1 MTRSFDTRLRIL
13 FAAIA
18 VLALLGG
25 PGQAGA
31 TVITVTTTADELNTD
46 GDCSLRE
53 AFAAANLNS
62 PRDACPAGSNTQG
75 DEIVLVQDAVY
86 SLTLPNDDA
95 QGFSGSLV
103 VNNNTATSDLKV
115 SVAGTGT
122 ATVSQDAVP
131 DTRVIVVKGSAH
143 LDLEDVVIE
152 GGSVSGTGND
162 SGGGILV
169 ASSAQLALLR
179 CEMTG
184 NVTASSGGAIR
195 NQGTLIVEDSAF
207 FRNIATVAG
216 GAISN
221 ASNASTLVKGS
232 FFADNESRNQ
242 FSGGGAIESSDQIS
256 IVGSSF
262 VNNRAKSLGG
272 AISHFDDV
280 ANRSSISQTC
290 FVGND
295 ADFAHDAVHV
305 FTGSETLN
313 AAGNWWGADD
323 GASGASTGHG
333 DGVSTLVNATAPNA
347 VPFAACRPMEM
358 VANGGF
364 QSDGNADGTPERWT
378 ENANVAANDGRA
390 CNADG
395 ACVVKMRGSG
405 PIKRLSQD
413 IRHAGS
419 AGDVFTFKARSRA
432 QDVPASGGVYRVI
445 LTIAHTDGSKQ
456 SATLDFSPGKHGF
469 ERLNKQ
475 VTATESY
482 KSMVVGIEYGRVS
495 GVVRFDS
502 IAVLLQ

>member
-1 MTRSFDTRLRIL
+1 MTRSFDTRLRIF

-75 DEIVLVQDAVY
+75 DEIVLAQDAVY

-221 ASNASTLVKGS
+221 VSNASTLVKGS
-232 FFADNESRNQ
+232 FFAYNE
-242 FSGGGAIESSDQIS
+242 
-256 IVGSSF
+256 
-262 VNNRAKSLGG
+262 
-272 AISHFDDV
+272 
-280 ANRSSISQTC
+280 
-290 FVGND
+290 
-295 ADFAHDAVHV
+295 
-305 FTGSETLN
+305 
-313 AAGNWWGADD
+313 
-323 GASGASTGHG
+323 
-333 DGVSTLVNATAPNA
+333 
-347 VPFAACRPMEM
+347 
-358 VANGGF
+358 
-364 QSDGNADGTPERWT
+364 
-378 ENANVAANDGRA
+378 
-390 CNADG
+390 
-395 ACVVKMRGSG
+395 
-405 PIKRLSQD
+405 
-413 IRHAGS
+413 
-419 AGDVFTFKARSRA
+419 
-432 QDVPASGGVYRVI
+432 
-445 LTIAHTDGSKQ
+445 
-456 SATLDFSPGKHGF
+456 
-469 ERLNKQ
+469 
-475 VTATESY
+475 
-482 KSMVVGIEYGRVS
+482 
-495 GVVRFDS
+495 
-502 IAVLLQ
+502 